1 MDQVLVVTGGSRG
14 IGAETA
20 RLAASRGYAVAVN
33 YRERAD
39 AAELLVNE
47 IRTAGG
53 SAIAIQADVAESADV
68 ERLFDTVDYELG
80 RVTAFV
86 NSAGHGGG
94 YVRAKDFDSQV
105 LDAVGWPMLAM
116 AAMLRKTRSVPCST
130 TPLPPELGDAES

>member
-53 SAIAIQADVAESADV
+53 SAIAIQADSPPPSS
-68 ERLFDTVDYELG
+68 R
-80 RVTAFV
+80 
-86 NSAGHGGG
+86 
-94 YVRAKDFDSQV
+94 
-105 LDAVGWPMLAM
+105 PLAQW
-116 AAMLRKTRSVPCST
+116 
-130 TPLPPELGDAES
+130 D